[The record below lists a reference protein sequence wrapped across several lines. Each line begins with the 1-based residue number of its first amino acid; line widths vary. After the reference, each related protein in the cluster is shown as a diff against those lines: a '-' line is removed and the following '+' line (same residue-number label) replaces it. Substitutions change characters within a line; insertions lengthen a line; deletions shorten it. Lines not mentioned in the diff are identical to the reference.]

1 MRIYIYAISRWTELL
16 QATFQEF
23 VLSKCFRLI
32 TQKLAQEA
40 MKSQVSSWGYTKVE
54 KLEKWFLFLSK
65 GLD

>member
-54 KLEKWFLFLSK
+54 KL
-65 GLD
+65 